1 MDHLLDYQGGVSAM
15 KDRAQLLNPRTG
27 RWVKIDTKK
36 GGIVHHKQS
45 PGPFKNVEMAKSKR
59 EKSE

>member
-1 MDHLLDYQGGVSAM
+1 M

-27 RWVKIDTKK
+27 RYVKIDTKK

-45 PGPFKNVEMAKSKR
+45 PGPFKNVEMYKSRKER
-59 EKSE
+59 ESEK